1 MKRSLFDTIDPKIIA
16 FAHRYEIPLTRFALF
31 AVYFWFG
38 YLKVIGVSSANPL
51 VAALLEQT
59 LPFMS
64 FATFIFWFGWYEMLI
79 GVLFLIPKATRGAV
93 LLTAIHM
100 ITTAGPLILLPSV
113 TWQSMMVPT
122 LEGQYII
129 KNLLI
134 IAAIVT
140 LAADVKRKREKK
152 K

>member
-1 MKRSLFDTIDPKIIA
+1 MKRSLFDTVDPKIIA
-16 FAHRYEIPLTRFALF
+16 FAQTINVPLTRFALF

-38 YLKVIGVSSANPL
+38 LLKIIDVSPANPL
-51 VAALLEQT
+51 VASLLERT
-59 LPFMS
+59 LPFIS
-64 FATFIFWFGWYEMLI
+64 FPTFIYWLGLYEMLI
-79 GVLFLIPKATRGAV
+79 GVLFLIPKTTRGAV

-100 ITTAGPLILLPSV
+100 VLTTGPLVLLPSV
-113 TWQSMMVPT
+113 TWQGLMIPT

-140 LAADVKRKREKK
+140 LAADVKRKGK
-152 K
+152 

>member
-1 MKRSLFDTIDPKIIA
+1 MKKSLFDRIDPVIIA
-16 FAHRYEIPLTRFALF
+16 AAHKYEIPLTRFALF

-59 LPFMS
+59 LPFMT
-64 FATFIFWFGWYEMLI
+64 FGTFIVWFGWYEMLI
-79 GVLFLIPKATRGAV
+79 GILFLFPKSTRVAV
-93 LLTAIHM
+93 ALTVVHM
-100 ITTAGPLILLPSV
+100 ITTAGPLVLLPSV

-134 IAAIVT
+134 LAAIVT
-140 LAADVKRKREKK
+140 LAADVKRKKEKR
-152 K
+152 